1 MVETF
6 VTAVVISSAMMAIYN
21 VMLSWM
27 LGEME
32 KPGAK
37 AKSKVS

>member
-21 VMLSWM
+21 FMLSWM
-27 LGEME
+27 LGELE
-32 KPGAK
+32 KPTDK
-37 AKSKVS
+37 VKSKVS